1 MNTPLNAD
9 PQLQGLS
16 MKAFVI
22 AQHWHKCDNV
32 RSTVDYIDV
41 IYTVQCH
48 NVIFCLLRGGVRLVY
63 GLVSLGLHCFLRLE
77 RALCWRLGRCLAGDL
92 IVSHGESNNLIVTIY
107 AISMRSFRIRYRA
120 LQSLLQPVLC
130 SHCCSLPELLPCTFL
145 SHIAQRTAYPQIIIR
160 NMMHAG
166 SVYAHSGVPTQLA

>member
-32 RSTVDYIDV
+32 GSTVDYIDV

-48 NVIFCLLRGGVRLVY
+48 NVIFCLLRGGVGLVY

-77 RALCWRLGRCLAGDL
+77 RALCWRSGRCLAGDL

-107 AISMRSFRIRYRA
+107 AISMRSVRIRYSGSA
-120 LQSLLQPVLC
+120 VSAATCPLQSLLQPALC

-145 SHIAQRTAYPQIIIR
+145 SHIARSAL
-160 NMMHAG
+160 
-166 SVYAHSGVPTQLA
+166 PTHK